1 MKEDDEMIRKIFIL
15 TTMIML
21 ISITAVAEDHNY
33 IYKSDI
39 RTYID
44 NQEITSYNIGGKT
57 LVKAT
62 DMRRYGFE
70 VEWDE
75 ENRTVVIRC
84 LSLPKEQPSLS
95 NYEFEGMY

>member
-44 NQEITSYNIGGKT
+44 NQQTCVDMVLKLNG
-57 LVKAT
+57 
-62 DMRRYGFE
+62 MRRTGQ
-70 VEWDE
+70 W
-75 ENRTVVIRC
+75 
-84 LSLPKEQPSLS
+84 
-95 NYEFEGMY
+95 

>member
-44 NQEITSYNIGGKT
+44 NQETCVDMVLKLNG
-57 LVKAT
+57 
-62 DMRRYGFE
+62 MRRTGQ
-70 VEWDE
+70 W
-75 ENRTVVIRC
+75 
-84 LSLPKEQPSLS
+84 
-95 NYEFEGMY
+95 

>member
-62 DMRRYGFE
+62 DMRRYGF
-70 VEWDE
+70 VYHYRK
-75 ENRTVVIRC
+75 NNLLCQTM
-84 LSLPKEQPSLS
+84 SLKGCTRIQMT
-95 NYEFEGMY
+95 YWVKQ

>member
-57 LVKAT
+57 CVDMVLKLNG
-62 DMRRYGFE
+62 MRRIGQ
-70 VEWDE
+70 W
-75 ENRTVVIRC
+75 
-84 LSLPKEQPSLS
+84 
-95 NYEFEGMY
+95 